1 MILLYTQLKL
11 AKISLCLAESVS
23 ESALKSLF
31 WAPSLYQD
39 LTMCHHWPVKKAIVD
54 LPIRLKGNSKLRY
67 GKTLSLLG
75 PQSKDLGTALQML
88 LVSVRTHLQH
98 TCY

>member
-1 MILLYTQLKL
+1 
-11 AKISLCLAESVS
+11 
-23 ESALKSLF
+23 
-31 WAPSLYQD
+31 
-39 LTMCHHWPVKKAIVD
+39 MCHHWPVKKAIVN

-75 PQSKDLGTALQML
+75 PQNKDLGTALQML

-98 TCY
+98 KLLKTDTLEKQRISF